1 MPDNQMMST
10 IVMLALM
17 GLAFWFLLIRPA
29 QKKQKDQQNMVAQL
43 TPGARVM
50 TTAGVFATIV
60 QVGGKQVVIEIAP
73 GVEMTVLKQA
83 ILRVVDPAEDEFE
96 YDPDGDADI
105 VDQDA
110 LVESAPG
117 DTFLDHPFD
126 STRPDVGSAQ
136 PDVEPGAPGAGPRPQ
151 SN

>member
-60 QVGGKQVVIEIAP
+60 HVGTKQVIIEIAP

-96 YDPDGDADI
+96 YDGDADL
-105 VDQDA
+105 VDEDA
-110 LVESAPG
+110 LVESAPA
-117 DTFLDHPFD
+117 DTVLDPPLE
-126 STRPDVGSAQ
+126 STRPEFGSEQ
-136 PDVEPGAPGAGPRPQ
+136 PDVEPGAPGSGPRPQ
-151 SN
+151 SH